1 MTTLDASRRGT
12 RGGLAAF
19 HRQRPDWMPV
29 PGDDGIEEARIA
41 VPLDYADPDGE
52 RIEIAVSRR
61 RADDQSDRRGTLVA
75 VNGGPGGYF
84 GLGRRFPAVLGRTPL
99 GRHLD
104 LIGIDPRGTGASTPL
119 RAEITA
125 VRAPSDSRPGPEA
138 FEVITD
144 DARRREDGARRAGG
158 AMRRHVHTR
167 NLARDLD
174 VLRAVL
180 GEESI
185 DFLGY
190 TYGTYLGA
198 VYGVMFGSRLRRTVL
213 DSCVHPDWSWREQL
227 MAQGPAN
234 LANVEAWAAWVAER
248 NTSFGL
254 GRSRGE
260 VFAAVEE
267 AVARLDDAA
276 ETRLRTLLDQALGS
290 RSADRSRW
298 AELAGLVADVRAGG
312 PNAAA
317 TGLADERLWPPA
329 ETEGETRC
337 GVLDA
342 VTLEKDWPTDLEV
355 YAADMRR
362 YTELYP
368 YGCGVQRA
376 QPWSGT
382 FRSFV
387 PPEPPTPITGPA
399 PTRGLVVRSDGD
411 PIDHPDGAAAMA
423 RRLGHRLVTVLDS
436 GEHEI
441 YAFSA
446 NPGVDAVVE
455 RYLLDGVLPDTDVCV
470 PGTRTRPD
478 VPADPRPAGGA
489 S

>member
-1 MTTLDASRRGT
+1 VTTLDDTANRI
-12 RGGLAAF
+12 AAF
-19 HRQRPDWMPV
+19 HRQRPDWTPA
-29 PGDDGIEEARIA
+29 PGGGGIEHALIA

-52 RIEIAVSRR
+52 RIEIAISRR
-61 RADDQSDRRGTLVA
+61 RADDPSDRRGTLVA

-84 GLGRRFPAVLGRTPL
+84 GLGRRFPEMLGRTPL

-104 LIGIDPRGTGASTPL
+104 LVGIDPRGTGASTPL

-125 VRAPSDSRPGPEA
+125 VRAPSDSRPGPDA
-138 FEVITD
+138 FEVIAD

-174 VLRAVL
+174 VVRAVL

-198 VYGVMFGSRLRRTVL
+198 VYGAMFGTRLRRTVL
-213 DSCVHPDWSWREQL
+213 DSCVHPDWSWRDQL

-234 LANVEAWAAWVAER
+234 RVNVEAWAGWVAER
-248 NTSFGL
+248 NGAFAL
-254 GRSRGE
+254 GRTRGE
-260 VFAAVEE
+260 VLGAVED
-267 AVARLDDAA
+267 AVARLGG
-276 ETRLRTLLDQALGS
+276 ETRLRTLLDQAVGS
-290 RSADRSRW
+290 RSADRARW
-298 AELAGLVADVRAGG
+298 AELAGLVAGVRAGG
-312 PNAAA
+312 PEAAA
-317 TGLADERLWPPA
+317 TGLADEHLWPPA

-362 YTELYP
+362 YAERYP

-376 QPWSGT
+376 QPWVGT

-387 PPEPPTPITGPA
+387 PPEPPTALTGPA

-423 RRLGHRLVTVLDS
+423 HRLGHRLVTVLDS
-436 GEHEI
+436 GQHEI
-441 YAFSA
+441 YAFCA

-455 RYLLDGVLPDTDVCV
+455 RYLLDGELPDTDVCV